1 MQWIQLVVLISV
13 ALLLAVALF
22 ALVVARRG
30 RGSSQLS
37 DQAKSMIP
45 DAKYDQYELPS
56 SVVSEQI
63 EESALRR
70 LEQFPDLAD
79 IVLDFGTMPD
89 GSIDIWVNRKQ
100 YDNVD
105 DIPDE
110 RIRQAIKQAVE
121 EFNT

>member
-30 RGSSQLS
+30 RDSSQLS

-45 DAKYDQYELPS
+45 DAKYDQYERPS
-56 SVVSEQI
+56 SIVSEQI
-63 EESALRR
+63 EEAARRR

-79 IVLDFGTMPD
+79 IVLDFGTMLD

-100 YDNVD
+100 YNNVD